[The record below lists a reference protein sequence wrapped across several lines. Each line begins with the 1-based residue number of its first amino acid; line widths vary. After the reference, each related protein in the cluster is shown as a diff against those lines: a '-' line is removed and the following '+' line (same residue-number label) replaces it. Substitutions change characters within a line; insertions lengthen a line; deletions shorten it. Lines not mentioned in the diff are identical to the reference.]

1 MGRGSFL
8 GWLIRLE
15 LPVLVV
21 VLLTTLAAGPKVV
34 SGFETTPGQAAK
46 ETVWE
51 QIYTEEQAV
60 RGQRSYETECESCH
74 LENLRGDGYAPA
86 LAGSD
91 FSIGWTGLSVGDL
104 FGSIEAT
111 MPQEDPGSL
120 SAEVYIDIVAY
131 LLSLNDYQ
139 MGSRELVSTAE
150 ALSAI
155 PLGAGVDKSRA
166 TP

>member
-8 GWLIRLE
+8 GWLIRSE

-21 VLLTTLAAGPKVV
+21 VLLTPLAAGPKVV

-74 LENLRGDGYAPA
+74 LETLRGDGYAPA

-104 FGSIEAT
+104 FGSIAAT
-111 MPQEDPGSL
+111 MPQEDPGGL

-131 LLSLNDYQ
+131 LLSKNHMPAGDA
-139 MGSRELVSTAE
+139 ELRPDTETLQRILITERPDS
-150 ALSAI
+150 
-155 PLGAGVDKSRA
+155 PH
-166 TP
+166 

>member
-8 GWLIRLE
+8 GWLIRPE
-15 LPVLVV
+15 LPVLAV

-34 SGFETTPGQAAK
+34 SGFETAPGQAAK
-46 ETVWE
+46 ATVWE
-51 QIYTEEQAV
+51 QVYTEEQAV

-74 LENLRGDGYAPA
+74 LETLRGDGYAPA
-86 LAGSD
+86 LAGFD

-111 MPQEDPGSL
+111 MPLENPGGL

-131 LLSLNDYQ
+131 LLSKNHMPAGDA
-139 MGSRELVSTAE
+139 ELQPDTK
-150 ALSAI
+150 ALQKILISER
-155 PLGAGVDKSRA
+155 PEG
-166 TP
+166 

>member
-8 GWLIRLE
+8 GWLIRSE

-46 ETVWE
+46 ETVWG

-60 RGQRSYETECESCH
+60 RGRRSYETECESCH

-111 MPQEDPGSL
+111 MPQEDPGGL

-131 LLSLNDYQ
+131 LLSKNHMPAGDA
-139 MGSRELVSTAE
+139 ELQPDTE
-150 ALSAI
+150 ALQKI
-155 PLGAGVDKSRA
+155 LITERPEG
-166 TP
+166 